1 MVRHLQSRAV
11 YALDVLAGR
20 ARGTCCPSC
29 GSRAHEPVVKKVAG
43 FATIYSCSD
52 CKLLFRPT
60 GLFSPSV
67 ARWYYSSIYSQ
78 SGVTTDMELSRQR
91 EALQRALA
99 EEGKDRSAA
108 VQALQHELPKER
120 QRIAVFGCSW
130 GYEIQLLRG
139 AGLDAYGIELSDSRR
154 GFAVR
159 ELGLEVYDSLA
170 SAGTHVRDTGIVL
183 SSHVLEHIPRLDATL
198 REIDRYLSPHLQL
211 HIVPAVDPEIPRQT
225 VRHAVGREHPLGVTR
240 AFWQRWA
247 GTHGFRPELTLRA
260 AELWCTLRRDS
271 HLVDPAAEKRD
282 RSLVD

>member
-1 MVRHLQSRAV
+1 LEALVKHLQSRAV

-29 GSRAHEPVVKKVAG
+29 GSRAREPVVKKVAG
-43 FATIYSCSD
+43 FATIYRCSS

-67 ARWYYSSIYSQ
+67 ARWYYSWVYSQ
-78 SGVTTDMELSRQR
+78 AGVATDVALSHQR

-108 VQALQHELPKER
+108 VRALLHELPKDR

-130 GYEIQLLRG
+130 GYEIELLRR
-139 AGLDAYGIELSDSRR
+139 AGLDAYGIELSSARR
-154 GFAVR
+154 EFAVR

-170 SAGTHVRDTGIVL
+170 SAGSHVRDTGLVL

-198 REIDRYLSPHLQL
+198 REIDRYLAPRVQL
-211 HIVPAVDPEIPRQT
+211 HIVPAVEPQVPIHT
-225 VRHAVGREHPLGVTR
+225 VRHVVGREHPLGVTG
-240 AFWQRWA
+240 AFWQGWA
-247 GTHGFRPELTLRA
+247 GSHGFQPALTVQA
-260 AELWCTLRRDS
+260 DELWCTLRRAGQESSAWTDHS
-271 HLVDPAAEKRD
+271 
-282 RSLVD
+282 

>member
-1 MVRHLQSRAV
+1 LQARAL

-29 GSRAHEPVVKKVAG
+29 GSQSHEPVVKKVAG
-43 FATIYSCSD
+43 LATIYRCLG
-52 CKLLFRPT
+52 CELLFRPT

-67 ARWYYSSIYSQ
+67 ARFYYSWVYSQ
-78 SGVTTDMELSRQR
+78 SGVTTDVELSHQR
-91 EALQRALA
+91 EALQRALVT
-99 EEGKDRSAA
+99 EGKDRSAA
-108 VQALQHELPKER
+108 VQALQYELPKER

-130 GYEIQLLRG
+130 GYEIELLRR
-139 AGLDAYGIELSDSRR
+139 AGIDAYGIELSTSRR
-154 GFAVR
+154 EFAVR

-170 SAGTHVRDTGIVL
+170 SAGSNVRDTGIVL

-198 REIDRYLSPHLQL
+198 REIVRYLSPHLQL

-240 AFWQRWA
+240 AFWQRWS

-271 HLVDPAAEKRD
+271 HLVDEAAEKRD